1 MTTDVVISLAM
12 EAMNLA
18 MKIAL
23 PLLLAGLLVGLI
35 VSVFQAVTQIQEQT
49 LTFIPKILAT
59 AAVIIVAGPWMLD
72 QLVAYTANL
81 YAMIPE
87 LTGP

>member
-1 MTTDVVISLAM
+1 MTRDTVVSLTVDAM
-12 EAMNLA
+12 QLA
-18 MKIAL
+18 MKVGL
-23 PLLLAGLLVGLI
+23 PILLAGLAVGLVI
-35 VSVFQAVTQIQEQT
+35 SVFQAVTQIQEQT

-72 QLVAYTANL
+72 QLVVYAEEL
-81 YAMIPE
+81 YGSIPE